1 MSSSSEPEVP
11 DHLLKKPGEAA
22 EKLIS
27 VLATFSDFGAED
39 AVLMMQKFIKMRN
52 NGDFKQI
59 GLTSNA
65 SSLQEDYLFAERYLG
80 DFIRIFQERHPE
92 TPLLA
97 NRLRIPHPSTLPSG
111 VTVFSHK
118 QLEDIEAVKIP
129 QAAVK
134 KIVDVLGRHEG
145 LRAAAQDVHDM
156 AVMTGRRFG
165 CGFNMSYAEDFI
177 DFSRNHIPHYEKRSG
192 LSKSAICKL
201 FDEIDGG
208 NSKKR
213 KLDAPRLVPDLSGY
227 TFLVRED
234 PPYAS
239 VFDEL
244 QFRGARIVCAPGV
257 GFFPRES
264 PLVRPTY
271 CIGSRP
277 CENGLKEME
286 RNGYERSMCCFTWE
300 EIVEALSSFPH
311 PLMYPLM
318 YLSDE
323 DVDVPHRTIEKN
335 TSFFLTCGVFS
346 EKFCEYAVTA
356 GGTYASIIDE
366 DGVFKVN
373 HGHLLGTKNPKDVTV
388 DYLVR
393 HSQGI
398 TFPCEENMIA
408 QLYKVHHV
416 INEKEFMNLVLDR
429 DSALDKAREAVK
441 RLDVLEKELG
451 TYGQR
456 VTHLEFLHREVS
468 GVDVEYARKFALL
481 AMAVRV
487 SDTYPPRE
495 FHTPDVAE
503 GWSLEVCTGI
513 VENEFRLAKEDNS
526 LMMREKY
533 ALDRYVKKL
542 KDYKLL

>member
-1 MSSSSEPEVP
+1 MTSSEPQVP
-11 DHLLKKPGEAA
+11 AHLLKKPGEAA

-27 VLATFSDFGAED
+27 VLATFSDLGEED
-39 AVLMMQKFIKMRN
+39 AVLMMQRFTKMRN
-52 NGDFKQI
+52 NGDFKQL
-59 GLTSNA
+59 GLTSNV

-80 DFIRIFQERHPE
+80 DFIRIFQKQHPE
-92 TPLLA
+92 TPPLLA
-97 NRLRIPHPSTLPSG
+97 NRLRIPRVSTLPSG
-111 VTVFSHK
+111 VTRFSQK

-134 KIVDVLGRHEG
+134 RIVDVLGRHEG
-145 LRAAAQDVHDM
+145 LRAAAQEVHDM

-165 CGFNMSYAEDFI
+165 CGFNMTYAEDFV

-227 TFLVRED
+227 TFLIREEH
-234 PPYAS
+234 PLREVILS
-239 VFDEL
+239 KL
-244 QFRGARIVCAPGV
+244 QRRGARFVCVPEV
-257 GFFPRES
+257 NFFPEES
-264 PLVRPTY
+264 ALVRPTY
-271 CIGSRP
+271 CIGYSP
-277 CENGLKEME
+277 CAGGLKEME
-286 RNGYERSMCCFTWE
+286 RNGYERPMCCFTWD
-300 EIVEALSSFPH
+300 EIADTLSSFP
-311 PLMYPLM
+311 PISRAANMSVP
-318 YLSDE
+318 SD
-323 DVDVPHRTIEKN
+323 DVPARKIGKN
-335 TSFFLTCGVFS
+335 TVVFLTAGVLS
-346 EKFCEYAVTA
+346 EKLYKLAKNAGVTIA
-356 GGTYASIIDE
+356 YPFFK
-366 DGVFKVN
+366 DGVVKFKSGVN
-373 HGHLLGTKNPKDVTV
+373 FQDPKLATV
-388 DYLVR
+388 HYLVR

-398 TFPCEENMIA
+398 TFPSEENMIS
-408 QLYKVHHV
+408 QLHKVHHV

-487 SDTYPPRE
+487 SDTYPPRD

-503 GWSLEVCTGI
+503 GWTLEVCTGI